1 MSSATQ
7 TALKIRSRTHEA
19 TPSDLE
25 LNAVDMEVAA
35 DAESVLID
43 ARGNFVF
50 TAWVVNTD
58 VAATLGTFSLFCDLY
73 ERDGTTLI
81 EAVELYSAQ
90 LCNGTNTVK
99 ILFGE
104 GVTARKVGTCTIG
117 TEVDSLKLVH
127 LFKLRLVKDTP
138 ADGACTVDVRLAAGD

>member
-7 TALKIRSRTHEA
+7 TALKIRSKSAEFSPA
-19 TPSDLE
+19 ELE
-25 LNAVDMEVAA
+25 LDDVDMEVAA

-43 ARGNFVF
+43 GRGVFVF
-50 TAWVVNTD
+50 TTWAVNTD
-58 VAATLGTFSLFCDLY
+58 VAATLGDFSLFCDLY

-99 ILFGE
+99 MLFGE

-117 TEVDSLKLVH
+117 VEVDSLKLIH
-127 LFKLRLVKDTP
+127 LFKLRLVKDTQ
-138 ADGACTVDVRLAAGD
+138 ADGACTVDVRLAVGD